1 MQGLDGGPIRVR
13 VGVHTGEPGLDPPK
27 YVGMDVHRAARIM
40 SAAHGGQA
48 VLSVSTVS
56 LLEPQSFEL
65 CDLGGHRFKDIDGA
79 IPIFQLGDGS
89 FPPLK
94 TISNTNLPRPASSFV
109 GRQAELAEVLSMIE
123 GGARVVT
130 LSGPGGTGKT
140 RLALEA
146 AATLVPSY
154 RGGVF
159 WVGLAALRDPTLVA
173 ETISHALG
181 AQDGLAE
188 HIAGRELLLLLDNL
202 EQVIDVAPE
211 LSALVE
217 ACPNLTL
224 LVTSR
229 ELLRIRGEVEYA
241 VPPLQEPEAVALL
254 CERAQAQPTD
264 QITELCTRLDNL
276 PLAVELAAA
285 RVKALSP
292 GQILERLSSRLDL
305 LQGGRDVDPR
315 QQTLRATI
323 EWSHELLTEHEQRLF
338 ARLSV
343 FAGGCTLEA
352 AEDVADADLDAL
364 QSLVEK
370 SLLRFTDNRYWMLET
385 IRDLGLERLVLSSE
399 HDEIR
404 ARHAARHARLAI
416 ELMWPLR
423 NYSSEAL
430 ATVELERDN
439 MRAALAFALDRDEVV
454 VASDLMAG
462 LWFYWLST
470 GCGVEARGWAVRYL
484 DSSREE
490 VHPLQRFQGDLGAG
504 QILRFAGEPEAG
516 AALDRELVATA
527 RAHPNAVVHG
537 IVIERAL
544 AAVLS
549 DLVYTELEAG
559 RHFEAQSLAE
569 EALALRRDLDLPHGI
584 AHALLALAAVAF
596 HARGPR
602 PCPGALRRGRE
613 YLPSRTVP
621 R

>member
-1 MQGLDGGPIRVR
+1 M
-13 VGVHTGEPGLDPPK
+13 
-27 YVGMDVHRAARIM
+27 
-40 SAAHGGQA
+40 
-48 VLSVSTVS
+48 
-56 LLEPQSFEL
+56 
-65 CDLGGHRFKDIDGA
+65 
-79 IPIFQLGDGS
+79 
-89 FPPLK
+89 
-94 TISNTNLPRPASSFV
+94 
-109 GRQAELAEVLSMIE
+109 
-123 GGARVVT
+123 
-130 LSGPGGTGKT
+130 
-140 RLALEA
+140 
-146 AATLVPSY
+146 
-154 RGGVF
+154 F
-159 WVGLAALRDPTLVA
+159 WVGLAPLRDPTLVA
-173 ETISHALG
+173 ETISHTLG

-254 CERAQAQPTD
+254 CERAQTQATD

-292 GQILERLSSRLDL
+292 GQILARLSSRLDL

-385 IRDLGLERLVLSSE
+385 IRDLGLERLRESGE

-404 ARHAARHARLAI
+404 ARHAARHACLAI

-423 NYSSEAL
+423 NYSTEAL
-430 ATVELERDN
+430 ATVEQERDN

-484 DSSREE
+484 ASSREE

-504 QILRFAGEPEAG
+504 QILRFAGDPEAG

-549 DLVYTELEAG
+549 DLAYTELEAG
-559 RHFEAQSLAE
+559 RLFEAQSLAE

-596 HARGPR
+596 HARDFDHSRELYAEAASIYEAAQSRGDALTAQLWVADCELQLGRLDETAALLRHGIPQLSVFSDVTMDIH
-602 PCPGALRRGRE
+602 ALRVAARLAAGRGDAARCATLLGAADSLLQQSGLTLFSPFEEELHRTCLQKARDDLGDAPFATE
-613 YLPSRTVP
+613 YERGAEASDETAFALAISVAALTVP
-621 R
+621 DERPE